1 MVTTK
6 NNKIFA
12 QAGMT
17 QARLEGKSEEI

>member
-6 NNKIFA
+6 NNTIFA
-12 QAGMT
+12 QAGIT

>member
-12 QAGMT
+12 QAGIT
-17 QARLEGKSEEI
+17 QAAFEGKSEEK